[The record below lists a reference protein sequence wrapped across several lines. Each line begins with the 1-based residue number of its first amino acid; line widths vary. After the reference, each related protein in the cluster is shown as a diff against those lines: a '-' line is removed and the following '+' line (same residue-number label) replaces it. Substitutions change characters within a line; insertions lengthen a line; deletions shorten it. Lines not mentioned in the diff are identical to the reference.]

1 MLFDAC
7 ATFLA
12 VVLQAT
18 ESLRAYANPVAQV
31 QVLHF
36 VPNSYNITYD
46 FVTDAYGIVCR
57 APARSQSVYV
67 GAADTTMGDF
77 DIDIYVV
84 EWFGF
89 EGRPGH
95 VALRSIL
102 IVA

>member
-36 VPNSYNITYD
+36 VSDSHNISYN

-57 APARSQSVYV
+57 TPARSQSVYV

-77 DIDIYVV
+77 DIDVYVV
-84 EWFGF
+84 ERLGF
-89 EGRPGH
+89 EG
-95 VALRSIL
+95 
-102 IVA
+102 